1 MRLVLTSVILA
12 VFGFVAVPP
21 SGIADDASKTPPAKT
36 PPAKPS
42 ATSTPE
48 AGKQP
53 TAKQAPAKQA
63 PARPAAAKPA
73 PPPLTAEREAEALAF
88 AREHHPEL
96 ATLIEKLRKDNRRQ
110 FDRALRQLV
119 ADRDRLVQLKKRV
132 PAQYDLALAVWK
144 LDSRAHLLAARMTM
158 SQDPALEAELKNVLR
173 DRVDVRLKQ
182 LQFERDRA
190 NARLKQLETERGRL
204 QDRLT
209 VVNKTID
216 KMQADKNAVADGE
229 LLRIKQSIAK
239 NRRPA
244 AKRPAPNDGSA
255 KPVVAERPRVPADKS
270 AASVTAPA
278 DSSNT
283 RNKSKQD

>member
-1 MRLVLTSVILA
+1 MRLTFSSLILA
-12 VFGFVAVPP
+12 AFGFAFVPVI
-21 SGIADDASKTPPAKT
+21 GLADDASKTPA
-36 PPAKPS
+36 AQPS
-42 ATSTPE
+42 ATATPK
-48 AGKQP
+48 AAKQP
-53 TAKQAPAKQA
+53 AAKPGPVRPGA
-63 PARPAAAKPA
+63 ARPAPV
-73 PPPLTAEREAEALAF
+73 PLTPEREAEALAF

-119 ADRDRLVQLKKRV
+119 QDRDRLVRLKKQV
-132 PAQYDLALAVWK
+132 PAQYDLALSAWK

-158 SQDPALEAELKNVLR
+158 SQDPALEAELKQILR

-182 LQFERDRA
+182 LQF
-190 NARLKQLETERGRL
+190 ERGRL

-216 KMQADKNAVADGE
+216 TIQADKNAVVDGD
-229 LLRIKQSIAK
+229 LQRIKRTIAR

-244 AKRPAPNDGSA
+244 PKKPNANETRSA
-255 KPVVAERPRVPADKS
+255 KPIVAERPRVPADKS

-278 DSSNT
+278 DTANN